1 MARFV
6 ITGAGPEQCGCGRCA
21 ATIAKLRAE
30 VDKLGHLAELQ
41 DKISRE
47 VRTGW
52 GYLQLSIYVHS
63 TVVWISSIYCVR
75 LQNAALYSIS
85 PWSLAIRRVPALL
98 LTMSLEL
105 VGGVVIDQLHKV
117 ASVGSVEVTVTS
129 PCPGYPGLHPHRQLH
144 AGHLRAVRQPG
155 AAGQRQHHPRPR
167 HRWAAAAVQPAACSP
182 QSAAGQIPPSSY
194 LANMWKEIKSGLL
207 SATLI
212 AATICTIGTVWAYAD
227 SDNVDINKT

>member
-6 ITGAGPEQCGCGRCA
+6 ITGAGAEQGGCGRCA
-21 ATIAKLRAE
+21 ATIAQLRAE

-47 VRTGW
+47 VRTVAW
-52 GYLQLSIYVHS
+52 IS
-63 TVVWISSIYCVR
+63 TVVWISTIYCVC

-117 ASVGSVEVTVTS
+117 ATVL
-129 PCPGYPGLHPHRQLH
+129 GV
-144 AGHLRAVRQPG
+144 LRSR
-155 AAGQRQHHPRPR
+155 
-167 HRWAAAAVQPAACSP
+167 
-182 QSAAGQIPPSSY
+182 
-194 LANMWKEIKSGLL
+194 
-207 SATLI
+207 
-212 AATICTIGTVWAYAD
+212 
-227 SDNVDINKT
+227 

>member
-6 ITGAGPEQCGCGRCA
+6 ITGAGAEQGGCGRCA
-21 ATIAKLRAE
+21 ATIAQLRAE

-47 VRTGW
+47 VRT
-52 GYLQLSIYVHS
+52 
-63 TVVWISSIYCVR
+63 VVWISTIYCVC

-117 ASVGSVEVTVTS
+117 ATVL
-129 PCPGYPGLHPHRQLH
+129 GV
-144 AGHLRAVRQPG
+144 LRSR
-155 AAGQRQHHPRPR
+155 
-167 HRWAAAAVQPAACSP
+167 
-182 QSAAGQIPPSSY
+182 
-194 LANMWKEIKSGLL
+194 
-207 SATLI
+207 
-212 AATICTIGTVWAYAD
+212 
-227 SDNVDINKT
+227 